1 MEDLGM
7 KTILALAAVVLTL
20 TSIPLFAQQVDADA
34 SASAYA
40 NTGAAKGGF
49 GDEAASRSWEMTS
62 VTGELQGKLDSK
74 TAKPG
79 DQVMLKTTEKAQASD
94 GAVIPKGSRL
104 IGHVTEVQP
113 HTSDRTIA
121 QVGIAFDRAELKN
134 GQSLQVH
141 SLIRTIRPGA
151 SVTAMDSMGSDDS
164 IGAGMSGGGMGSGR
178 MGGGSRGGVVGGAA
192 GGALGASGNATAEA
206 GNLGAGTVNGTVDRN
221 GNSTIAGAG
230 TNVGAGGIGARDDTA
245 VQLAGHGDG
254 PVSGGAHAAAAA
266 RAVPHSTGVP
276 GVMLAGSS
284 TSSGL
289 FIDSDRREI
298 QLESG
303 TRFELGVVAD
313 R

>member
-1 MEDLGM
+1 MEDIGM
-7 KTILALAAVVLTL
+7 KTVLALAAVVVTL

-79 DQVMLKTTEKAQASD
+79 DNVTLKTTEKVQASD
-94 GAVIPKGSRL
+94 GTVIPKGSRL
-104 IGHVTEVQP
+104 IGHITEVQP
-113 HTSDRTIA
+113 HASDRTIA

-151 SVTAMDSMGSDDS
+151 SISAMDSMSSDDP
-164 IGAGMSGGGMGSGR
+164 MSGGGR
-178 MGGGSRGGVVGGAA
+178 MGGGSRGGVVGGTA
-192 GGALGASGNATAEA
+192 GGALGAGGNATAEA
-206 GNLGAGTVNGTVDRN
+206 GSLGAGTINGNIDRN
-221 GNSTIAGAG
+221 GNSTVAGAG
-230 TNVGAGGIGARDDTA
+230 TNVGAGSIGARDDTA

-266 RAVPHSTGVP
+266 RTVPHSTGVP

-298 QLESG
+298 QLQSG